1 MYAGRVTRK
10 AKPIEPERDD
20 ALVLA
25 AARRFAAVGYEAT
38 SLNQVLSDAGW
49 QKSSFYHYFGDKRRL
64 HDHVVDTLAARL
76 IGGVAAPDLSELAAE
91 QFWPSMADLLTGLG
105 QSAARHPETRLL
117 GEMFHQDDRFDDGHE
132 LGSGRLQQMRA
143 AVSAWLA
150 SAIVRGCDLGVVRS
164 DVPVELLIELAVS
177 VLRTL
182 DRWAV
187 RHELHSPGGP
197 SDDGMTRHLLRDLF
211 EARVP

>member
-1 MYAGRVTRK
+1 MTRK

-25 AARRFAAVGYEAT
+25 AARRFAAAGYDAT

-49 QKSSFYHYFGDKRRL
+49 QKSSFYHYFADKRRL

-76 IGGVAAPDLSELAAE
+76 VGGVTAPDLPRLTAE
-91 QFWPSMADLLTGLG
+91 QFWPSMADLLTSLG

-117 GEMFHQDDRFDDGHE
+117 GVMFHQEDRFGAGQEGH
-132 LGSGRLQQMRA
+132 SGQLQQMRA

-150 SAIVRGCDLGVVRS
+150 SAIVRGCDLGVVRR
-164 DVPVELLIELAVS
+164 DVPVELLIELTIS
-177 VLRTL
+177 VLQTL

-197 SDDGMTRHLLRDLF
+197 SADGMTLHLVRDLI
-211 EARVP
+211 EARLP